1 MRYSA
6 DRRLCFDIFFALDK
20 IMNPLIQFKNV
31 SKSFG
36 SQNVLD
42 QINLEIE
49 KGRITAIIGK
59 SGVGK
64 SVMLKHMIGLLQPD
78 EGTIYLDGMNM
89 SEISGKTAKA
99 LRQKFS
105 YMFQNMALFD
115 SMTVFENIAL
125 PLKERKSLKKIS
137 IKEKVID
144 ICQKLELEDIWHKY
158 PSQIS
163 GGMKKRVALARALI
177 TDPEIILFD
186 EPTTGLD
193 PIRKHAVFEMISQ
206 NQKSFNYTA
215 VIVTHEIPD
224 IFYIAHQ
231 VAFLDNAHILFNGPP
246 EGIKRCTIPIV
257 QRFIEPPYM

>member
-1 MRYSA
+1 
-6 DRRLCFDIFFALDK
+6 
-20 IMNPLIQFKNV
+20 MNPLIQFKNV

-36 SQNVLD
+36 SQNVLNRID
-42 QINLEIE
+42 LAIE

-64 SVMLKHMIGLLQPD
+64 SVMLKHMIGLLKPD
-78 EGTIYLDGMNM
+78 DGAIFLDGMDM
-89 SEISGKTAKA
+89 SDISGKSAKA

-115 SMTVFENIAL
+115 SMTVYDNIAL
-125 PLKERKSLKKIS
+125 PLRERDRLKKNV
-137 IKEKVID
+137 IKQKVID
-144 ICQKLELEDIWHKY
+144 IGQKLELEDIWHKY

-193 PIRKHAVFEMISQ
+193 PIRKQAVFEMISQ
-206 NQKSFNYTA
+206 NQKTFCYTA

-231 VAFLDNAHILFNGPP
+231 IAFLENAQILYNGPP
-246 EGIKRCTIPIV
+246 EGIKQCTIPIV
-257 QRFIEPPYM
+257 QRFIESPYMQKNGKK

>member
-1 MRYSA
+1 MPQMIK
-6 DRRLCFDIFFALDK
+6 L
-20 IMNPLIQFKNV
+20 KNV

-36 SQNVLD
+36 NQNVLNSID
-42 QINLEIE
+42 LSIE

-64 SVMLKHMIGLLQPD
+64 SVMLKHMIGLLKPD
-78 EGTIYLDGMNM
+78 SGNIYLNGKD
-89 SEISGKTAKA
+89 ISKISNKESRQI
-99 LRQKFS
+99 RQKFS

-115 SMTVFENIAL
+115 SMTVYENIAL
-125 PLKERKSLKKIS
+125 PIEERRVLKKNEIENRVMG
-137 IKEKVID
+137 IAK
-144 ICQKLELEDIWHKY
+144 KLELEDITNKY

-193 PIRKHAVFEMISQ
+193 PIRKHSVFEMISE
-206 NQKSFNYTA
+206 NQKLFQYTA

-224 IFYIAHQ
+224 IFYIAHK
-231 VAFLDNAHILFNGPP
+231 VAFLENAQILFNGPP
-246 EGIKRCTIPIV
+246 ENIRKCKIPVVQQFIKPAYKEKNYNSNMEIKNDQ
-257 QRFIEPPYM
+257 QR

>member
-1 MRYSA
+1 MI
-6 DRRLCFDIFFALDK
+6 D
-20 IMNPLIQFKNV
+20 IQFKNV

-42 QINLEIE
+42 RINLDIE

-78 EGTIYLDGMNM
+78 NGTIFLDGMDV
-89 SEISGKTAKA
+89 SEISGQKAKA

-115 SMTVFENIAL
+115 SMTVYENVAL
-125 PLKERKSLKKIS
+125 PLIERNRLKKTV
-137 IKEKVID
+137 IKEKVIE
-144 ICQKLELEDIWHKY
+144 IAQKLELNDIWQKY

-193 PIRKHAVFEMISQ
+193 PIRKHAVFEMIFQ
-206 NQKSFNYTA
+206 NQKLFNYTA

-231 VAFLDNAHILFNGPP
+231 VAFLDNAQILYNGPP
-246 EGIKRCTIPIV
+246 EGINQCKSSVV
-257 QRFIEPPYM
+257 QRFIEPPYMEIKGNPISTAK

>member
-1 MRYSA
+1 
-6 DRRLCFDIFFALDK
+6 
-20 IMNPLIQFKNV
+20 MNSLIQFKNV

-36 SQNVLD
+36 NQNVLN

-64 SVMLKHMIGLLQPD
+64 SVLLKHMIGLLKPD
-78 EGTIYLDGMNM
+78 DGTIFLDGMDI
-89 SEISGKTAKA
+89 SEISRKSAKK

-115 SMTVFENIAL
+115 SMTVYDNIAL
-125 PLKERKSLKKIS
+125 PLRERDRLKKNIV
-137 IKEKVID
+137 KEKVVKIG
-144 ICQKLELEDIWHKY
+144 QKLELEDIWHKY

-206 NQKSFNYTA
+206 NQNTFNYTA
-215 VIVTHEIPD
+215 VVVTHEIPD

-231 VAFLDNAHILFNGPP
+231 IAFLENAQILYNGPP
-246 EGIKRCTIPIV
+246 EGIKQCAIPVV
-257 QRFIEPPYM
+257 QRFIEPPYMGKNDA

>member
-1 MRYSA
+1 
-6 DRRLCFDIFFALDK
+6 
-20 IMNPLIQFKNV
+20 MNSLIQFQNV

-36 SQNVLD
+36 SQNVLN

-49 KGRITAIIGK
+49 KGQITAIIGK

-89 SEISGKTAKA
+89 SEISGQAAKA

-115 SMTVFENIAL
+115 SMTVYDNIAL
-125 PLKERKSLKKIS
+125 PLKERKRLKKNVIRD
-137 IKEKVID
+137 KVID
-144 ICQKLELEDIWHKY
+144 IGQKLELEDIWHKY

-193 PIRKHAVFEMISQ
+193 PIRKHAVFEMISH
-206 NQKSFNYTA
+206 NQKLFNYTA

-231 VAFLDNAHILFNGPP
+231 VAFLDNAQILFNGPP
-246 EGIKRCTIPIV
+246 EDIKRCEIPVV
-257 QRFIEPPYM
+257 QRFIEPPYMER

>member
-1 MRYSA
+1 MT
-6 DRRLCFDIFFALDK
+6 
-20 IMNPLIQFKNV
+20 PLIQFKNV

-36 SQNVLD
+36 SLKVLD

-49 KGRITAIIGK
+49 KERITAIIGK

-64 SVMLKHMIGLLQPD
+64 SVLLKHMIGLLKPD
-78 EGTIYLDGMNM
+78 DGTIYLDEMNI
-89 SEISGKTAKA
+89 SEISGKQAKK

-125 PLKERKSLKKIS
+125 PLQERQRLKKNS
-137 IKEKVID
+137 VKTRVMD
-144 ICQKLELEDIWHKY
+144 IAQKLELEDICHKY

-177 TDPEIILFD
+177 TNPEIILFD

-193 PIRKHAVFEMISQ
+193 PIRKHAVFEMISH
-206 NQKSFNYTA
+206 NQQLFKYTA

-224 IFYIAHQ
+224 IFFIAHR
-231 VAFLDNAHILFNGPP
+231 VAFLDDAHILYHGPP
-246 EGIKRCTIPIV
+246 DDIKTCTIPVV
-257 QRFIEPPYM
+257 QRFIEPPYMGRRQ

>member
-1 MRYSA
+1 
-6 DRRLCFDIFFALDK
+6 
-20 IMNPLIQFKNV
+20 MNPLIQFKNV

-36 SQNVLD
+36 SQKVLD
-42 QINLEIE
+42 RIDLEFE

-64 SVMLKHMIGLLQPD
+64 SVMLKHMIGLLKPD
-78 EGTIYLDGMNM
+78 NGVIFLDGMDI
-89 SEISGKTAKA
+89 SEISGKKA
-99 LRQKFS
+99 QSLRQKFS

-115 SMTVFENIAL
+115 SMTVFDNIAL
-125 PLKERKSLKKIS
+125 PLRERDRLKKSVIKTKVNDIS
-137 IKEKVID
+137 
-144 ICQKLELEDIWHKY
+144 QKLELEDIWHKY

-206 NQKSFNYTA
+206 NQKLFNYTA

-231 VAFLDNAHILFNGPP
+231 IAFLDDSRILYNGRP
-246 EGIKRCTIPIV
+246 EGIKQCTNPTV
-257 QRFIEPPYM
+257 QRFIEPPYMERTSGHTLPGSA

>member
-1 MRYSA
+1 M
-6 DRRLCFDIFFALDK
+6 K
-20 IMNPLIQFKNV
+20 PLIQFKNV

-36 SQNVLD
+36 KQNVLD
-42 QINLEIE
+42 RIDLEID

-64 SVMLKHMIGLLQPD
+64 SVMLKHMIGLLKPD
-78 EGTIYLDGMNM
+78 DGTIFLDGMDM
-89 SEISGKTAKA
+89 TEISGQAAKV

-115 SMTVFENIAL
+115 SMTVYENIAL
-125 PLKERKSLKKIS
+125 PLNERHQYQKSDIQGKVFDIS
-137 IKEKVID
+137 
-144 ICQKLELEDIWHKY
+144 QKLELEDIWHKY

-206 NQKSFNYTA
+206 NQKLFNYTA

-224 IFYIAHQ
+224 IFYIAHRI
-231 VAFLDNAHILFNGPP
+231 AFLDDAHILYNGPP
-246 EGIKRCTIPIV
+246 DGIQKCTSSVV
-257 QRFIEPPYM
+257 QRFIEPPYMENNKI

>member
-1 MRYSA
+1 MST
-6 DRRLCFDIFFALDK
+6 
-20 IMNPLIQFKNV
+20 LIQFENV

-36 SQNVLD
+36 SQNVLNRID
-42 QINLEIE
+42 FSIE
-49 KGRITAIIGK
+49 QGRITAIIGK

-64 SVMLKHMIGLLQPD
+64 SVMLKHMIGLLKPD
-78 EGTIYLDGMNM
+78 SGSIYLNGKD
-89 SEISGKTAKA
+89 ISKISKKKYSQI
-99 LRQKFS
+99 RRKFS

-115 SMTVFENIAL
+115 SMTVYENIAL
-125 PLKERKSLKKIS
+125 PLEERRQLKKNEIDNQVMEIS
-137 IKEKVID
+137 K
-144 ICQKLELEDIWHKY
+144 KLELEDIKHKY

-193 PIRKHAVFEMISQ
+193 PIRKHAVFEMISE
-206 NQKSFNYTA
+206 NQKAFQYTA

-231 VAFLDNAHILFNGPP
+231 VAFLENAKILFNGSP
-246 EGIKRCTIPIV
+246 ENIQQCSIPIV
-257 QRFIEPPYM
+257 QQFIEPAYKKKNYHM

>member
-1 MRYSA
+1 
-6 DRRLCFDIFFALDK
+6 
-20 IMNPLIQFKNV
+20 MNPLIQFKNV

-42 QINLEIE
+42 RIDLEIE

-64 SVMLKHMIGLLQPD
+64 SVMLKHMIGLLKPD
-78 EGTIYLDGMNM
+78 DGTIYLDGMDI
-89 SEISGKTAKA
+89 SEISGQTAKK

-115 SMTVFENIAL
+115 SMTVYDNIAL
-125 PLKERKSLKKIS
+125 PLRERHRLKKNI
-137 IKEKVID
+137 IKTKVSE

-193 PIRKHAVFEMISQ
+193 PIRKHAVFEMIYQ
-206 NQKSFNYTA
+206 NQKLFNYTA

-231 VAFLDNAHILFNGPP
+231 IAFLDDAHILYNGPP
-246 EGIKRCTIPIV
+246 EGIKQCSIPTI
-257 QRFIEPPYM
+257 QRFIEPPYMEKNNAE

>member
-1 MRYSA
+1 M
-6 DRRLCFDIFFALDK
+6 K
-20 IMNPLIQFKNV
+20 PLIQFKNV

-36 SQNVLD
+36 TQNVLN
-42 QINLEIE
+42 QINLDIE
-49 KGRITAIIGK
+49 KNRITAIIGK

-64 SVMLKHMIGLLQPD
+64 SVLLKHMIGLLKPD
-78 EGTIYLDGMNM
+78 DGTIFLEGMNI
-89 SEISGKTAKA
+89 SEISGQPAKR

-115 SMTVFENIAL
+115 SMTVYENIAL
-125 PLKERKSLKKIS
+125 PLRERNLFKKNA

-206 NQKSFNYTA
+206 NQKAFNYTA

-231 VAFLDNAHILFNGPP
+231 IAFLEDAQILYNGPP
-246 EGIKRCTIPIV
+246 DGIRQCKIPIV
-257 QRFIEPPYM
+257 QRFIEPPYMERNDIR

>member
-1 MRYSA
+1 MT
-6 DRRLCFDIFFALDK
+6 
-20 IMNPLIQFKNV
+20 PLIQFVNV

-36 SQNVLD
+36 TQTVLS
-42 QINLEIE
+42 QINLSID
-49 KGRITAIIGK
+49 KGKITAIIGK

-64 SVMLKHMIGLLQPD
+64 SVMLKHMIGLLKPNSGNILLNGKD
-78 EGTIYLDGMNM
+78 ISKL
-89 SEISGKTAKA
+89 SGKESRQI
-99 LRQKFS
+99 RQKFS

-115 SMTVFENIAL
+115 SMTVYENIAL
-125 PLKERKSLKKIS
+125 PLQERRLLKKNQIDQKVMAIS
-137 IKEKVID
+137 K
-144 ICQKLELEDIWHKY
+144 KLELEDITNKY

-193 PIRKHAVFEMISQ
+193 PIRKHAVFKMISK
-206 NQKSFNYTA
+206 NQQAFNYTA

-231 VAFLDNAHILFNGPP
+231 VAFLENARILYHGKP
-246 EGIKRCTIPIV
+246 EGIETCSIPV
-257 QRFIEPPYM
+257 VKQFIEPAYNGN